1 MRFSGRVIIVTGA
14 LSGIGRAT
22 ADLLVREG
30 ASVIAADIAAT
41 ETTLPARGG
50 LLPLRVDVS
59 DPASVAALIA
69 AARGT
74 FGRIDG
80 LVTSAGVGRDIPFLE
95 TPLAEF
101 DRMVAINLRGTFL
114 VAQAVAREMA
124 PRRQGVILTISSV
137 SGERGNVGRAA
148 YGASKGGVG
157 LLTRVMAVELAPLGI
172 RVNAIAPGPVETPLV
187 AEMHDAAIRE
197 AWRRAVP
204 MHRYATPEEVA
215 EAAAFLLSDAARYIT
230 GHVLAVDGGFLA
242 AGLIS
247 RS

>member
-1 MRFSGRVIIVTGA
+1 MRFSGKVIIVTGG
-14 LSGIGRAT
+14 LSGIGRAI

-41 ETTLPARGG
+41 ETTLSGSGG
-50 LLPLRVDVS
+50 LLPLRVDVT
-59 DPASVAALIA
+59 DPASVAALLT
-69 AARGT
+69 AART
-74 FGRIDG
+74 AFGGIDG

-101 DRMVAINLRGTFL
+101 DRMVAVNLRGTFL

-124 PRRQGVILTISSV
+124 PRRQGAIVTISSV
-137 SGERGNVGRAA
+137 SGERGNIGRAA

-172 RVNAIAPGPVETPLV
+172 RVNAIAPGPVDTPLV

-197 AWRRAVP
+197 AWRRVVP
-204 MHRYATPEEVA
+204 MHRYAAPEEVA
-215 EAAAFLLSDAARYIT
+215 EAALFLLSDAARYIT
-230 GHVLAVDGGFLA
+230 GHILAVDGGFLA
-242 AGLIS
+242 GGLIS